1 MKKLE
6 ERTITVDRLKYLF
19 EYRDGKVY
27 RRVDVQGARYPAGSR
42 AGCEVSAKSVK
53 MRTIRIDGV
62 ACLEHRVV
70 YALVHGSWPEQFI
83 DHQNGDT
90 LDNRVENLR
99 DVSNRENTLNRKLH
113 KSNTSGIAGVYWCNA
128 VNRWA
133 ARIRVNYKGIYLGSF
148 SCIEETIA
156 ARKAAEI
163 KHGFPVN
170 HGKPLVNGSRS
181 Y

>member
-6 ERTITVDRLKYLF
+6 ERTITVDRLKHLF

-83 DHQNGDT
+83 DHENGDT
-90 LDNRVENLR
+90 LDNRIENLR

-113 KSNTSGIAGVYWCNA
+113 KSNTSGTSGVNWNNT
-128 VNRWA
+128 VNKWA
-133 ARIRVNYKGIYLGSF
+133 ASIKVNYKNIHLGVF
-148 SCIEETIA
+148 TYIEDAIA
-156 ARKAAEI
+156 ARKDAEI
-163 KHGFPVN
+163 KHGFHVN
-170 HGKPLVNGSRS
+170 HGKPLVNGSRD